1 MSKRLLKYIPFFII
15 AIVIFAISYFRSFE
29 NYELAT
35 LDLRYK
41 FRPAQPVNPDIVIVE
56 IGDDSIEKIGRWPF
70 DRDYHARLLDYLAY
84 YGVKTVFFDVIF
96 SEEEENDGGKSDK
109 ALVESS
115 KKLDVYYPCAFN
127 LTGNKTG
134 PLAASGYATP
144 LLENLKNVAKGTGH
158 INAPLDSDGK
168 IRKIPLLIKYNNDA
182 YPANCFRMACDY
194 LGISI
199 NDFKVPTDDRLSM
212 LVNYPGKWKET
223 FKHVSY
229 VDIITSGYLESQ
241 GQKGSLDLRDLK
253 DKICFVG
260 LTATATHDIK
270 AIPLENLYPGIGVQA
285 SAFNTLVTKNFI
297 VRAPKETNLLIAFLL
312 ALIIA
317 ILSLRLRPIIGLA
330 LSSAITALFLLAAF
344 SAFAFFRIWIDLFF
358 PVVLMAFTYL
368 YATYSKYSAER
379 KKRELIEK
387 ELSIAKTIQQSFLPE
402 NLPELKGLEIAVSML
417 TARHVGGDLY
427 DFLEYNN
434 GMLGVMIG
442 DVSGKGVPAALFM
455 AKVVS
460 ELRVFSKEKRTTA
473 EILKDLNVQLVNTSK
488 ANLFVT
494 MAYLLVDAA
503 NKHLTFSSGG
513 HLPTILVRGG
523 NAETFL
529 AKEGMALGLFESEYS
544 EEKIEFL
551 KGDLFL
557 LYTDGVTEAINAK
570 GEEFGMERLLE
581 LAKKYSSL
589 SCKEIL
595 SKIQK
600 DIKNFAGRMPQ
611 HDDITIIAMKVL

>member
-1 MSKRLLKYIPFFII
+1 
-15 AIVIFAISYFRSFE
+15 
-29 NYELAT
+29 
-35 LDLRYK
+35 
-41 FRPAQPVNPDIVIVE
+41 
-56 IGDDSIEKIGRWPF
+56 
-70 DRDYHARLLDYLAY
+70 
-84 YGVKTVFFDVIF
+84 
-96 SEEEENDGGKSDK
+96 
-109 ALVESS
+109 
-115 KKLDVYYPCAFN
+115 
-127 LTGNKTG
+127 
-134 PLAASGYATP
+134 
-144 LLENLKNVAKGTGH
+144 
-158 INAPLDSDGK
+158 
-168 IRKIPLLIKYNNDA
+168 
-182 YPANCFRMACDY
+182 
-194 LGISI
+194 
-199 NDFKVPTDDRLSM
+199 
-212 LVNYPGKWKET
+212 
-223 FKHVSY
+223 
-229 VDIITSGYLESQ
+229 
-241 GQKGSLDLRDLK
+241 
-253 DKICFVG
+253 
-260 LTATATHDIK
+260 
-270 AIPLENLYPGIGVQA
+270 
-285 SAFNTLVTKNFI
+285 
-297 VRAPKETNLLIAFLL
+297 
-312 ALIIA
+312 
-317 ILSLRLRPIIGLA
+317 
-330 LSSAITALFLLAAF
+330 
-344 SAFAFFRIWIDLFF
+344 
-358 PVVLMAFTYL
+358 
-368 YATYSKYSAER
+368 
-379 KKRELIEK
+379 
-387 ELSIAKTIQQSFLPE
+387 
-402 NLPELKGLEIAVSML
+402 VSML